1 MFNYDNLMNYFQ
13 TNFNMMHYHKYSIS
27 DLENMVPW
35 ERIVYID
42 LLKKVIKEENEKL
55 RDEMNMRRVRR

>member
-13 TNFNMMHYHKYSIS
+13 TNFNMMHYHKYNIG
-27 DLENMVPW
+27 DLESMMPW

-55 RDEMNMRRVRR
+55 RDESNARRVRR